1 MGARRDARTA
11 AGEVMATAC
20 PRCGASA
27 VERDKCAQCG
37 VVASVYAAALEKMR
51 RAPTPPPM
59 PGARPSAPA
68 APAAPPAPP
77 RVEAPQQ
84 PRPTSGSAASATAV
98 MTAAPAPTS
107 AVGAGGSRRL
117 TFHGSGGTL
126 FGIYVVNIL
135 LTIVTLGL
143 YRFWGKVKVRR
154 FMLSQTAF
162 EGDRFAYHGT
172 GKELL
177 LGFVKALLFVG
188 LPITAMNTA
197 ARLSGD
203 LKILIA
209 SHVVTYAL
217 VFTFIPIA
225 MVGARRYRMSRIS
238 WRGIRFSFR
247 GRAWTYVKIF
257 MLATLLNALT
267 FTLYYPFFEV
277 RQQAFMVSNSYF
289 GRRPFRF
296 DGRGR
301 DLLGIHVVALLLL
314 VPTLG
319 MYLFWYHAKKT
330 RYIWNHTSFET
341 ARFRST
347 MTGGAL
353 LVQSLVNLLL
363 LIVSLGLAWPWVT
376 IRRTR
381 FEFSCLSVEGP
392 LDLAGIVQEPQLATA
407 TGDALSSLLGA
418 DVGFI

>member
-1 MGARRDARTA
+1 
-11 AGEVMATAC
+11 
-20 PRCGASA
+20 
-27 VERDKCAQCG
+27 
-37 VVASVYAAALEKMR
+37 
-51 RAPTPPPM
+51 
-59 PGARPSAPA
+59 
-68 APAAPPAPP
+68 
-77 RVEAPQQ
+77 
-84 PRPTSGSAASATAV
+84 
-98 MTAAPAPTS
+98 MTAAPAPMP

-126 FGIYVVNIL
+126 FGIYVVNVL
-135 LTIVTLGL
+135 LTIVTLGF
-143 YRFWGKVKVRR
+143 YRFWGRTKVRR

-188 LPITAMNTA
+188 LPITALSTA

-203 LKILIA
+203 LKIVIA
-209 SHVVTYAL
+209 AQVFTYIL
-217 VFTFIPIA
+217 VFIFIPIA
-225 MVGARRYRMSRIS
+225 MVGARRYRLSRTS

-247 GRAWTYVKIF
+247 GRARALVRIF

-267 FTLYYPFFEV
+267 LTLYYPFFQA
-277 RQQAFMVSNSYF
+277 RQQTFMVSNSHF

-301 DLLGIHVVALLLL
+301 DLFGAYVVALLLL

-319 MYLFWYHAKKT
+319 FYMFWFNARMT
-330 RYIWNHTSFET
+330 RYFWEHTYFET

-353 LVQSLVNLLL
+353 LVQTLGNGIM
-363 LIVSLGLAWPWVT
+363 LILTLGLAWPWVL

-381 FEFSCLSVEGP
+381 FELARVSVEGP

-418 DVGFI
+418 DVGFV

>member
-1 MGARRDARTA
+1 
-11 AGEVMATAC
+11 MATAC
-20 PRCGASA
+20 PRCSAPA

-37 VVASVYAAALEKMR
+37 VVASVYTAALEKMR

-59 PGARPSAPA
+59 PAAPRAIAPA
-68 APAAPPAPP
+68 APP
-77 RVEAPQQ
+77 RVEAPQ
-84 PRPTSGSAASATAV
+84 PSRPASGSAASASAV
-98 MTAAPAPTS
+98 MTAAPAPAA

-126 FGIYVVNIL
+126 FGIYIVNIL
-135 LTIVTLGL
+135 LTIVTLGF
-143 YRFWGKVKVRR
+143 YRFWGRVRVRR
-154 FMLSQTAF
+154 FLLSQTAF

-177 LGFVKALLFVG
+177 IGFFKAVLFVG

-203 LKILIA
+203 LKIAIA
-209 SHVVTYAL
+209 SQVFSSLL

-225 MVGARRYRMSRIS
+225 LVGARRYRMSRIS

-247 GRAWTYVKIF
+247 GRAWVYVKIF
-257 MLATLLNALT
+257 VRATLLNAITL
-267 FTLYYPFFEV
+267 TLYYPFFEA

-301 DLLGIHVVALLLL
+301 DLLGFHVIALLLL

-319 MYLFWYHAKKT
+319 LYLFWYHAKKT
-330 RYIWNHTSFET
+330 RYLWNHTSFET

-347 MTGGAL
+347 MTGGAV
-353 LVQSLVNLLL
+353 LVQSLVNVLL
-363 LIVSLGLAWPWVT
+363 LIFTLGLAWPWVL
-376 IRRTR
+376 IRQSR
-381 FEFSCLSVEGP
+381 FQFSCLSVEGP
-392 LDLAGIVQEPQLATA
+392 LDLEGIVQEPQLATA

-418 DVGFI
+418 DVGFV

>member
-1 MGARRDARTA
+1 
-11 AGEVMATAC
+11 
-20 PRCGASA
+20 
-27 VERDKCAQCG
+27 
-37 VVASVYAAALEKMR
+37 
-51 RAPTPPPM
+51 
-59 PGARPSAPA
+59 
-68 APAAPPAPP
+68 
-77 RVEAPQQ
+77 
-84 PRPTSGSAASATAV
+84 
-98 MTAAPAPTS
+98 MTAAPAPAS
-107 AVGAGGSRRL
+107 AVGASASRRL

-135 LTIVTLGL
+135 LTIVTFGF
-143 YRFWGKVKVRR
+143 YRFWGKVRVRR
-154 FMLSQTAF
+154 FLLSQAAF
-162 EGDRFAYHGT
+162 EDDRFAYHGT

-188 LPITAMNTA
+188 LPITALNTA

-203 LKILIA
+203 LKIAIA
-209 SHVVTYAL
+209 SQVVTYLL

-225 MVGARRYRMSRIS
+225 MVGARRYRLSRIS

-247 GRAWTYVKIF
+247 GRAWAFVRIF
-257 MLATLLNALT
+257 MLASLLNVVTL
-267 FTLYYPFFEV
+267 TLYYPFFQA
-277 RQQAFMVSNSYF
+277 RQQRFMVSNSHF

-301 DLLGIHVVALLLL
+301 DLFGPYLAALLLL

-319 MYLFWYHAKKT
+319 LYLFWFNARMT
-330 RYIWNHTSFET
+330 RYLWDHTSFET

-353 LVQSLVNLLL
+353 LAQTLVNVSM
-363 LIVSLGLAWPWVT
+363 LILTLGLAWPWVL

-381 FEFSCLSVEGP
+381 FEFSCLGVEGP

-418 DVGFI
+418 DVGFV

>member
-1 MGARRDARTA
+1 MGAGRDAGA
-11 AGEVMATAC
+11 ATGEVMATAC
-20 PRCGASA
+20 PRCGAPA

-37 VVASVYAAALEKMR
+37 VVASVYTAALEKMR

-59 PGARPSAPA
+59 PSTVRAST
-68 APAAPPAPP
+68 PAAPPAPA
-77 RVEAPQQ
+77 RLGAPQ
-84 PRPTSGSAASATAV
+84 PARPVPSGPAALATAV
-98 MTAAPAPTS
+98 MTAAPAPAS
-107 AVGAGGSRRL
+107 AVGASASRRL

-135 LTIVTLGL
+135 LTIVTFGF
-143 YRFWGKVKVRR
+143 YRFWGKVRVRR
-154 FMLSQTAF
+154 FLLSQAAF
-162 EGDRFAYHGT
+162 EDDRFAYHGT

-188 LPITAMNTA
+188 LPITALNTA

-203 LKILIA
+203 LKIAIA
-209 SHVVTYAL
+209 SQVVTYLL

-225 MVGARRYRMSRIS
+225 MVGACRYRLSRIS

-247 GRAWTYVKIF
+247 GRAWAFVRIF
-257 MLATLLNALT
+257 MLASLLNVVTL
-267 FTLYYPFFEV
+267 TLYYPFFQA
-277 RQQAFMVSNSYF
+277 RQQRFMVSNSHF

-301 DLLGIHVVALLLL
+301 DLFGPYLAALLLL

-319 MYLFWYHAKKT
+319 LYLFWFNARMT
-330 RYIWNHTSFET
+330 RYLWDHTSFET

-353 LVQSLVNLLL
+353 LAQTLVNVSM
-363 LIVSLGLAWPWVT
+363 LILTLGLAWPWVL

-381 FEFSCLSVEGP
+381 FEFSCLGVEGP

-418 DVGFI
+418 DVGFV